1 MPSLLSEYAFLL
13 SMHSLIFSNLTE
25 LKQGV
30 KGKLPVPSAAV
41 CKGRIHPAVGS
52 ASREHGSA
60 LSSPA
65 TPVPLPPALCP
76 QQAELSGAS
85 GRCPWQGWPQHGT
98 CPGSL
103 HRHLSDS
110 RSQCWMSK
118 RGWLSGDYLL
128 LSMGR
133 IMLKRVKRCGTF
145 LD

>member
-41 CKGRIHPAVGS
+41 CKGRIRPAVGS

-65 TPVPLPPALCP
+65 TLLCP
-76 QQAELSGAS
+76 CHQLCAPSRQNSVVLLAAAHGGADHSMAPARGACTDTSLTAGAS
-85 GRCPWQGWPQHGT
+85 AG
-98 CPGSL
+98 
-103 HRHLSDS
+103 
-110 RSQCWMSK
+110 
-118 RGWLSGDYLL
+118 
-128 LSMGR
+128 
-133 IMLKRVKRCGTF
+133 
-145 LD
+145 